1 MGELL
6 MKKKYF
12 KVERTDINR
21 KYIEWSLNISD
32 YDLEKRDAFN
42 RVYRENS
49 DSCAAFFTISEEDYK
64 LIFCV

>member
-1 MGELL
+1 
-6 MKKKYF
+6 MKKNSF
-12 KVERTDINR
+12 KVERTDINK

-49 DSCAAFFTISEEDYK
+49 DLNAAFFTISEEDYK